1 MNQTRQ
7 PPPTFEAE
15 RAALLSAYER
25 HDADAIRGLLVAP
38 RKDAPALLDLY
49 LALLALEAPTAD
61 AAILHAAEMIGA
73 DGATYDAAVRRALDR
88 DAGVAAPTPV
98 ISLATARMRRG
109 QTVTALAQQ
118 LELGPDVLLALER
131 GVVDPSSVPARLLE
145 RLGAA
150 LELDGP
156 AVEAALRTPTINGST
171 AARRPPGGASSPQA
185 VTHSFAEVVRGSG
198 MPPALKAKWEA
209 PRDK

>member
-25 HDADAIRGLLVAP
+25 HDADAMRGLLVAP
-38 RKDAPALLDLY
+38 SMAGPTLLDLY
-49 LALLALEAPTAD
+49 LALLTLETPTVD
-61 AAILHAAEMIGA
+61 ASIPPAGEVIGA
-73 DGATYDAAVRRALDR
+73 DDAMYVAAVRRALDR

-109 QTVTALAQQ
+109 HTVTALATQ

-131 GVVDPSSVPARLLE
+131 GAVDPNSLPVRLLE
-145 RLGAA
+145 LLGAA
-150 LELDGP
+150 LELDGS
-156 AVEAALRTPTINGST
+156 AVEAALRTPTVTVSM

-185 VTHSFAEVVRGSG
+185 GTHSFAEVVRGSG
-198 MPPALKAKWEA
+198 MPSALKANWEA
-209 PRDK
+209 LCDQ